1 MPRVWTLKDGLMR
14 TGMMAL
20 ALGLLALRFL
30 PVLPPVWLW
39 LVLPVVGLMVL
50 PFRTYPVA
58 FFLFGFSWAGA
69 NAQWALDDRLSA
81 NLDGETRWVEGW
93 VTGLPQ
99 NNEGVVRFELVDARS
114 RQAKVPSLMRLAWYD
129 GSPVNSGERWRLAVK
144 LKRPAG
150 LLNPHAFDYDAWL
163 LAQRIGATGTV
174 KDGQRLAEARWA
186 WRDGIR
192 QRLQAVDA
200 QGRTGALTALVLG
213 DGAGLGRE
221 DWQVLQDTGTVH
233 LLVISG
239 QHVGLLAGV
248 VYLLIAGLARYGM
261 WPNRLPWLP
270 WACGL
275 AFVAALGYGLLA
287 GFEVPVRRACVMIG
301 LVLLWRLR
309 FRHLGAWWPLLLALN
324 AVLLLDPLVS
334 LQPGF
339 WLSFAAVAVLIFTF
353 GGRLGPWRWWQ
364 TWTRAQWLIA
374 IGLGPLLLVLGL
386 PISLSGPVANLFA
399 VPWISLLVLP
409 PALLGTLLL
418 PLPYVGEGLLWL
430 AGGLIDWLF
439 KGLGLMAGQLPAWV
453 PVAIP
458 LGTWALGTLGAF
470 LLLMPRGVPLRPL
483 GWPLLLLLVFPPR
496 PLLPE
501 GIAEVWQL
509 DVGQGLAILVRTR
522 HHTLLYDT
530 GPRFGDFDLGERVV
544 LPTLHKLGVDGLDLM
559 LLSHADADHAGG
571 ARAVALGLP
580 VTRVLSGD
588 PVALPVELHAEAC
601 ESGRQWTWDDV
612 RFQLWQWPSASD
624 SNQKSCVLQ
633 IEANGERMLLTG
645 DIDSAAE
652 RALLDSPLAV
662 PTDWLQAP
670 HHGSR
675 SSSSMALL
683 AALQPK
689 AVLISRGNGNSFG
702 HPHPTVMARYKKR
715 GMAIHDSAE
724 QGAIRLHLGRFT
736 PAWTMRQ
743 ERRFWRSLP

>member
-1 MPRVWTLKDGLMR
+1 M
-14 TGMMAL
+14 
-20 ALGLLALRFL
+20 
-30 PVLPPVWLW
+30 
-39 LVLPVVGLMVL
+39 
-50 PFRTYPVA
+50 
-58 FFLFGFSWAGA
+58 
-69 NAQWALDDRLSA
+69 
-81 NLDGETRWVEGW
+81 
-93 VTGLPQ
+93 
-99 NNEGVVRFELVDARS
+99 
-114 RQAKVPSLMRLAWYD
+114 
-129 GSPVNSGERWRLAVK
+129 
-144 LKRPAG
+144 
-150 LLNPHAFDYDAWL
+150 
-163 LAQRIGATGTV
+163 
-174 KDGQRLAEARWA
+174 
-186 WRDGIR
+186 
-192 QRLQAVDA
+192 
-200 QGRTGALTALVLG
+200 
-213 DGAGLGRE
+213 
-221 DWQVLQDTGTVH
+221 LQDTGTVH

-458 LGTWALGTLGAF
+458 LGTWALGSLGAF

-724 QGAIRLHLGRFT
+724 QGAIRLHLGHFT

>member
-1 MPRVWTLKDGLMR
+1 MR

-39 LVLPVVGLMVL
+39 LVLPVTGLMAL
-50 PFRTYPVA
+50 PFRTYPLA
-58 FFLFGFSWAGA
+58 FFLFGISWAGA
-69 NAQWALDDRLSA
+69 NAQWALDDRLPA
-81 NLDGETRWVEGW
+81 HLDGETRWVEGR

-99 NNEGVVRFELVDARS
+99 NNDGVVRFELTDVRS
-114 RQAKVPSLMRLAWYD
+114 RQAEVPQRMRLAWYD
-129 GSPVNSGERWRLAVK
+129 GPPVNSGERWRLAVK

-163 LAQRIGATGTV
+163 LAQRIGATGTI
-174 KDGQRLAEARWA
+174 KDGERLREARWA
-186 WRDGIR
+186 WRDSIR
-192 QRLQAVDA
+192 QRLQTVDA
-200 QGRTGALTALVLG
+200 QGRTGALIALVLG
-213 DGAGLGRE
+213 DGAGLSRE

-239 QHVGLLAGV
+239 QHIGLLAGV
-248 VYLLIAGLARYGM
+248 VYLLIAGLARYGV
-261 WPNRLPWLP
+261 WPSRLPWLP
-270 WACGL
+270 WACAL
-275 AFVAALGYGLLA
+275 AFAAALGYGLLA

-324 AVLLLDPLVS
+324 AVLLLDPLAS

-386 PISLSGPVANLFA
+386 PISLSGPVANLLA

-453 PVAIP
+453 PTAIP
-458 LGTWALGTLGAF
+458 LWIWALGMLGAF

-544 LPTLHKLGVDGLDLM
+544 LPAMRKLGVNELDLM
-559 LLSHADADHAGG
+559 LISHADADHAGG
-571 ARAVALGLP
+571 ARAVANGLP
-580 VTRVLSGD
+580 IKLVLSGD
-588 PVALPVELHAEAC
+588 PLALPAELHADAC
-601 ESGRQWTWDDV
+601 ESGQQWTWDGV
-612 RFQLWQWPSASD
+612 RFQLWQWPSATD
-624 SNQKSCVLQ
+624 RNQKSCVLQ
-633 IEANGERMLLTG
+633 IEAKGERLLLTG

-683 AALQPK
+683 TALQPK

-715 GMAIHDSAE
+715 GMEIHDSAE
-724 QGAIRLHLGRFT
+724 QGAIRLHLGRFD
-736 PAWTMRQ
+736 PPWTMRQ
-743 ERRFWRSLP
+743 ERRFWRSTQ